1 MSLTARSPTGRKRKS
16 WLNRTLV
23 VWREAV
29 GIDDCCAVLAFA
41 NIAAVAERL
50 AECEPALTGEA
61 VLDDGGPKDQHV
73 DPGIAALGRRVL
85 RHGDRSFRRG
95 GSPRLNP

>member
-41 NIAAVAERL
+41 NIAGVASFGHRVKL
-50 AECEPALTGEA
+50 
-61 VLDDGGPKDQHV
+61 LDATYCLQPS
-73 DPGIAALGRRVL
+73 R
-85 RHGDRSFRRG
+85 
-95 GSPRLNP
+95 

>member
-29 GIDDCCAVLAFA
+29 GIDDCCAVPAFA

-50 AECEPALTGEA
+50 AEC
-61 VLDDGGPKDQHV
+61 
-73 DPGIAALGRRVL
+73 
-85 RHGDRSFRRG
+85 
-95 GSPRLNP
+95 